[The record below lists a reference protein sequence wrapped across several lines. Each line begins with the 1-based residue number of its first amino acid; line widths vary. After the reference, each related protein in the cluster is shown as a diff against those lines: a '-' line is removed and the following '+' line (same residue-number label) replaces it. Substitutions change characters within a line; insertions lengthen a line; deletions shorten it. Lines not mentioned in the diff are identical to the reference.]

1 MPRARTAA
9 ARAARA
15 TSSGFEGGTH
25 GGRVHAA
32 EPPDHNSQRAAG
44 RRQEQSDPSRF
55 RGACVRWPGPDSVGA
70 ELMGRSLTIRNAS
83 RARGASAIVIMLAA
97 VALAGSA
104 CGSETSA
111 GGTAPGSATA
121 ANGGADDK
129 LARVLARGTLL
140 LPTDPAY
147 PPASFAV
154 KGAARRPATRCAENA
169 MTAPELD
176 GYDVAI
182 SKAVAAALKLEPC
195 FVTPTFTQQLAGH
208 WADRYDVAF
217 TSIGIVRS
225 RMRNLYF
232 TQPYYATPERFFV
245 RRGGRIRRI
254 AQLDGARI
262 GVCTGCFA
270 DLYLQRTLD
279 IPGTEVAYP
288 VDDPVNVGYDVERN
302 GLDDV
307 ASGKLDAFLCQET
320 AGDQAIAE
328 GLHLRSLD
336 PPAYVAYIA
345 GALDR
350 SSTAQSKTFFDRVN
364 GIVEQL
370 HANGTLTRLSR
381 RYFRTDY
388 ASPAARFDL
397 SAIGQTV
404 R

>member
-1 MPRARTAA
+1 
-9 ARAARA
+9 
-15 TSSGFEGGTH
+15 
-25 GGRVHAA
+25 
-32 EPPDHNSQRAAG
+32 
-44 RRQEQSDPSRF
+44 
-55 RGACVRWPGPDSVGA
+55 
-70 ELMGRSLTIRNAS
+70 
-83 RARGASAIVIMLAA
+83 MLAA
-97 VALAGSA
+97 VALAGAA
-104 CGSETSA
+104 CGSDDSSGDSGPRSA
-111 GGTAPGSATA
+111 GASDR
-121 ANGGADDK
+121 ADDK

-154 KGAARRPATRCAENA
+154 KGAARRPATRCAEN
-169 MTAPELD
+169 ELTGPQVD
-176 GYDVAI
+176 GYDVAV

-195 FVTPTFTQQLAGH
+195 FVTPTFTQQLAGN
-208 WADRYDVAF
+208 WADRWDVAY

-225 RMRNLYF
+225 RMKDLYF

-254 AQLDGARI
+254 EQLDGASI

-270 DLYLQRTLD
+270 DLYLQRKLD
-279 IPGTEVAYP
+279 IPGTEVDYR
-288 VDDPVNVGYDVERN
+288 VDVPVNVGYDLERN

-320 AGDQAIAE
+320 AGEQAIAE
-328 GLHLRSLD
+328 GLKLRSLD
-336 PPAYVAYIA
+336 PPAYIAYIG

-350 SSTAQSKTFFDRVN
+350 TQAAPAKTFFDRVN
-364 GIVEQL
+364 RIVEQL
-370 HANGTLTRLSR
+370 HADGTLARLSR

-388 ASPAARFDL
+388 ASAAADFDL

>member
-1 MPRARTAA
+1 MRCLNAARSHRRCTGRARDLEWFRRWHARWTSARGRTAGPQLA
-9 ARAARA
+9 ARRGQAA
-15 TSSGFEGGTH
+15 
-25 GGRVHAA
+25 
-32 EPPDHNSQRAAG
+32 
-44 RRQEQSDPSRF
+44 QEQSDPSRF

-225 RMRNLYF
+225 RMRNLSF
-232 TQPYYATPERFFV
+232 TQPYYATPERFYV
-245 RRGGRIRRI
+245 RRGGGIRRI
-254 AQLDGARI
+254 EQLDGARI

-270 DLYLQRTLD
+270 DLYLQRDLD
-279 IPGTEVAYP
+279 IPGTDVAYR

-320 AGDQAIAE
+320 AGDQAISE
-328 GLHLRSLD
+328 GLNREIAYEKGYRESSSCRISRTRRKSLAVLDYHRLRECL
-336 PPAYVAYIA
+336 
-345 GALDR
+345 
-350 SSTAQSKTFFDRVN
+350 
-364 GIVEQL
+364 
-370 HANGTLTRLSR
+370 
-381 RYFRTDY
+381 
-388 ASPAARFDL
+388 
-397 SAIGQTV
+397 
-404 R
+404 

>member
-1 MPRARTAA
+1 
-9 ARAARA
+9 
-15 TSSGFEGGTH
+15 
-25 GGRVHAA
+25 
-32 EPPDHNSQRAAG
+32 
-44 RRQEQSDPSRF
+44 
-55 RGACVRWPGPDSVGA
+55 
-70 ELMGRSLTIRNAS
+70 
-83 RARGASAIVIMLAA
+83 MLAV
-97 VALAGSA
+97 VALAGAA
-104 CGSETSA
+104 CGSDDSA
-111 GGTAPGSATA
+111 GGTRPGPATA
-121 ANGGADDK
+121 ANDGADDK
-129 LARVLARGTLL
+129 LAAVLARGTLL

-154 KGAARRPATRCAENA
+154 KGAPRRRATRCAENEL
-169 MTAPELD
+169 TGPEVD
-176 GYDVAI
+176 GYDVAV

-195 FVTPTFTQQLAGH
+195 FVTPSFTQQLAGN
-208 WADRYDVAF
+208 WADRWDVAF

-245 RRGGRIRRI
+245 RRGGPIRRI
-254 AQLDGARI
+254 DQLDGARI

-270 DLYLQRTLD
+270 DLYLQRKLD
-279 IPGTEVAYP
+279 IPGTDVAYR

-345 GALDR
+345 GAFDR
-350 SSTAQSKTFFDRVN
+350 TPAAAAKTFFDRVN
-364 GIVEQL
+364 GIIERL
-370 HANGTLTRLSR
+370 HADGTLARLSR

-388 ASPAARFDL
+388 ASAAALFDL
-397 SAIGQTV
+397 TAIGQTV

>member
-1 MPRARTAA
+1 MSGSLTMGKARRAR
-9 ARAARA
+9 
-15 TSSGFEGGTH
+15 
-25 GGRVHAA
+25 V
-32 EPPDHNSQRAAG
+32 
-44 RRQEQSDPSRF
+44 
-55 RGACVRWPGPDSVGA
+55 
-70 ELMGRSLTIRNAS
+70 
-83 RARGASAIVIMLAA
+83 ASAIVIMLAA
-97 VALAGSA
+97 VAFAGAA
-104 CGSETSA
+104 CGSDDSPGDTSA
-111 GGTAPGSATA
+111 SSAA
-121 ANGGADDK
+121 GASGGADDK

-140 LPTDPAY
+140 MPTDTAY

-154 KGAARRPATRCAENA
+154 KGAARRRATRCAEN
-169 MTAPELD
+169 ELTGPQVD
-176 GYDVAI
+176 GYDVAV

-195 FVTPTFTQQLAGH
+195 FVTPTFTQQLAGN
-208 WADRYDVAF
+208 WADRWDVAF

-225 RMRNLYF
+225 RMKDLYF

-245 RRGGRIRRI
+245 RRGGRIRRVE
-254 AQLDGARI
+254 QLDGARI

-270 DLYLQRTLD
+270 DLYLQRKLD
-279 IPGTEVAYP
+279 IPATEVVYR

-328 GLHLRSLD
+328 GSNLRSLD
-336 PPAYVAYIA
+336 PPAYVAYIG

-350 SSTAQSKTFFDRVN
+350 TQATPAKMFFDRVN
-364 GIVEQL
+364 RIVEQL
-370 HANGTLTRLSR
+370 HADGTLARLSR

-388 ASPAARFDL
+388 ASAAADFDL

>member
-1 MPRARTAA
+1 MNGSLTMRKARRARVA
-9 ARAARA
+9 
-15 TSSGFEGGTH
+15 
-25 GGRVHAA
+25 
-32 EPPDHNSQRAAG
+32 P
-44 RRQEQSDPSRF
+44 
-55 RGACVRWPGPDSVGA
+55 
-70 ELMGRSLTIRNAS
+70 
-83 RARGASAIVIMLAA
+83 AIVIVLAA
-97 VALAGSA
+97 VAFAGAA
-104 CGSETSA
+104 CGSDDSSPGPAA
-111 GGTAPGSATA
+111 GASD
-121 ANGGADDK
+121 GADDK

-154 KGAARRPATRCAENA
+154 KGAARRPATRCAEN
-169 MTAPELD
+169 ELTGPQVD
-176 GYDVAI
+176 GYDVAV

-195 FVTPTFTQQLAGH
+195 FVTPTFTQQLAGN
-208 WADRYDVAF
+208 WADRWDVAF

-225 RMRNLYF
+225 RMKDLYF

-245 RRGGRIRRI
+245 RRGGRIRRVE
-254 AQLDGARI
+254 QLDGARI

-270 DLYLQRTLD
+270 DLYLQRKLD
-279 IPGTEVAYP
+279 IPATEVVYR

-328 GLHLRSLD
+328 GLKLRSLD
-336 PPAYVAYIA
+336 PPAYIAYIG

-350 SSTAQSKTFFDRVN
+350 TQAAPAKTFFDRVN
-364 GIVEQL
+364 RIVEQL
-370 HANGTLTRLSR
+370 HADGTLARLSR
-381 RYFRTDY
+381 MYFGTDY
-388 ASPAARFDL
+388 ASAAADFDL